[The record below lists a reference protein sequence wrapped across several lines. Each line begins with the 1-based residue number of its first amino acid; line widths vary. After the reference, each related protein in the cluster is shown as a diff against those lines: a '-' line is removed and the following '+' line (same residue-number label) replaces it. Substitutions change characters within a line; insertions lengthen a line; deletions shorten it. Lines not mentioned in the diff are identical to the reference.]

1 MTDQERKA
9 MEIALETLDNISE
22 SGIYFKESPFDAYMR
37 LRNMARAGILPLQK
51 ALAQPEQENISRCKQ
66 CGGALPVT
74 GALDRTGECDCIG
87 QLKVISTIAW
97 FNAPIKTEWGE
108 DMMCASVSI
117 DKNHTL
123 TLYCE
128 RSQIHKVPNI
138 IKELL

>member
-1 MTDQERKA
+1 MTDREALQ
-9 MEIALETLDNISE
+9 IAFNALVAIDRETPYPIAKHAIMCINAV
-22 SGIYFKESPFDAYMR
+22 F
-37 LRNMARAGILPLQK
+37 NTQ
-51 ALAQPEQENISRCKQ
+51 AQPEQENISRCKQ